1 MFDLKSVF
9 KEKTDEE
16 IAKFLMTK
24 RISKRKSKI
33 RKTFTGSESQVAS
46 LEMLVKSFLTSE
58 AVMKR
63 VSNIFEFN
71 GIELAPELIAQNIV
85 SLLPYKSDSKEVAY
99 DKCLFLA
106 SKLRL
111 FFSSIYEG
119 MSSQEVENEA
129 LFN

>member
-85 SLLPYKSDSKEVAY
+85 SLLPYKSDNKEVAY
-99 DKCLFLA
+99 NKCLFLA

-111 FFSSIYEG
+111 IFSSIYEG

-129 LFN
+129 LLN